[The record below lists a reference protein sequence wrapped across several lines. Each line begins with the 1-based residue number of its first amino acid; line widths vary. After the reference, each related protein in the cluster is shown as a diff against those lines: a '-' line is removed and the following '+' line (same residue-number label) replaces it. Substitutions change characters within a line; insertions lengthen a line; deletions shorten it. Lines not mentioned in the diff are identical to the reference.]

1 MLQQTNSCIVV
12 QNILLCSF
20 ESFLSIALAKG
31 LRSTEESRYHVVF
44 TTLTLLLKALLDCFV
59 KLSANNHLLYSLFW
73 SVRGT
78 HISVMRNIS
87 VNWVS
92 DLINICVR
100 SLNFQVVSEVKM
112 SVEKYRP
119 IYLCD
124 SAFDNHWKW
133 PGAAAVI
140 EIFCIFYNKK
150 KNPQ

>member
-1 MLQQTNSCIVV
+1 
-12 QNILLCSF
+12 
-20 ESFLSIALAKG
+20 
-31 LRSTEESRYHVVF
+31 
-44 TTLTLLLKALLDCFV
+44 
-59 KLSANNHLLYSLFW
+59 
-73 SVRGT
+73 
-78 HISVMRNIS
+78 MRNIS
-87 VNWVS
+87 VNSMS

-140 EIFCIFYNKK
+140 EIFCVFYNKK